1 MTVRNF
7 LVLAL
12 LICVPFFAIASI
24 PTASTILSRYTH
36 NNGKSA
42 YVIEQEV
49 QFQTDS
55 EQFVLREKWMIEN
68 ATSMYLIVGS
78 DQTGAG
84 AAHMEVLYHD
94 NRRVYFDNLGT
105 VKSAGLSAEF
115 IEPFMFFHS
124 ARGLLDALQAA
135 KILPSTFGLEKPHI
149 TKIETYKPQPENLVQ
164 LSRSGG
170 VITYQFGEL
179 TPPNVEKLNPGFW
192 IDQDAFNF
200 RRMRFPSQAEVL
212 ADKHAAFV
220 GGLHLPR
227 ERTINWDNHSAIVRV
242 LSVKTL
248 PKSSRAWFS
257 PNYLTGHAGPAQAL
271 KLPASQQVT
280 EFYARFR

>member
-1 MTVRNF
+1 MTKIF
-7 LVLAL
+7 CFISAL
-12 LICVPFFAIASI
+12 LISISASAAI
-24 PTASTILSRYTH
+24 PTASTILGRYTH
-36 NNGKSA
+36 NNGKSS
-42 YVIEQEV
+42 YIIEQEV

-55 EQFVLREKWMIEN
+55 EQYVLREKWLVES

-94 NRRVYFDNLGT
+94 GRRVYFDNQGT
-105 VKSAGLSAEF
+105 VKSAGLSSEF
-115 IEPFMFFHS
+115 VEPFMFFRS

-135 KILPSTFGLEKPHI
+135 KVMPSSFGLEKQHI
-149 TKIETYKPQPENLVQ
+149 GKLESYKPQPENLVQ
-164 LSRSGG
+164 LSRTGG

-192 IDQDAFNF
+192 VEQDAFNF
-200 RRMRFPSQAEVL
+200 RRLRFPSQAEVV
-212 ADKHAAFV
+212 ADKHAQFA

-227 ERTINWDNHSAIVRV
+227 ERTITWDNHSALIRV
-242 LSVKTL
+242 LSVKIL
-248 PKSSRAWFS
+248 PKSQRAWFS
-257 PNYLTGHAGPAQAL
+257 TNYLTGHAGPAQAL

-280 EFYARFR
+280 DFYSRFR